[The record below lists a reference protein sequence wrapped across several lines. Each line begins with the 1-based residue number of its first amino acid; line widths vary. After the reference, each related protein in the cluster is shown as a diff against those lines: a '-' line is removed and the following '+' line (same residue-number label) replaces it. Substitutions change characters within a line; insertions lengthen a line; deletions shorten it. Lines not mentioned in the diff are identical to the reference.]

1 MFTKFNCVYCLT
13 QQKTNTHYNQYSLF
27 QAAWALFYCLYS
39 CDLWLWTLRRSRPAV
54 FCKRGVLWNYT
65 KFTRKHLCRSFV
77 SIKSQVLLVYI
88 SNCIHGSITIRVY
101 FYIYLIFWIAK
112 KSLRTCN
119 FIKKRLHHGF
129 FLVNFSKFLRKP
141 VEHLQTASSNSVS
154 LYIKIISEMVQ
165 T

>member
-1 MFTKFNCVYCLT
+1 MRLLSHSIK
-13 QQKTNTHYNQYSLF
+13 NQYSL
-27 QAAWALFYCLYS
+27 QPILIISSGMGIVLLPLF
-39 CDLWLWTLRRSRPAV
+39 LWLWTLRRSRPAV